1 MPSDQHPHFR
11 HQAIEIDIANL
22 PHLPKIHCEESA
34 VCLWLFN
41 DGFVFQ
47 VAHSITDGAG
57 LTQLIRTFF
66 RVLRLADTTY
76 GELSAMETL
85 SPVNNCEAHWAH
97 RQLSIHKVLQ
107 SQDIKVLLGL
117 IMVRVTQ
124 WMQTHHPNKTI
135 RCMLPVDL
143 RKYDTGSHF
152 DGNLTLPLWLELTG
166 NESAVD
172 LSNEIRHQLKTMQP
186 LHNAERMAFEND
198 LLRGVRNWA
207 FTQMVHWSFRRNRYT
222 LNMVVSFLG
231 RYEKSDYSTG
241 SFQCDTM
248 WSTALFSGISPVQ
261 INFIHDDA
269 HIQFHISYLRK
280 QFTELQIEDLFQR
293 IGCTDTL

>member
-1 MPSDQHPHFR
+1 
-11 HQAIEIDIANL
+11 
-22 PHLPKIHCEESA
+22 
-34 VCLWLFN
+34 
-41 DGFVFQ
+41 
-47 VAHSITDGAG
+47 
-57 LTQLIRTFF
+57 
-66 RVLRLADTTY
+66 
-76 GELSAMETL
+76 
-85 SPVNNCEAHWAH
+85 
-97 RQLSIHKVLQ
+97 
-107 SQDIKVLLGL
+107 
-117 IMVRVTQ
+117 
-124 WMQTHHPNKTI
+124 MQTHHPNKTI

-207 FTQMVHWSFRRNRYT
+207 FTQLVHWSFRRNRYT